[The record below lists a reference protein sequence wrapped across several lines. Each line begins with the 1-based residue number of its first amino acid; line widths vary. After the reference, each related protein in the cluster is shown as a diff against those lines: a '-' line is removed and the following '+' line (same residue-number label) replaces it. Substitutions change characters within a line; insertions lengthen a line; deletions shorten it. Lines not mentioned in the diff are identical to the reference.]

1 MYKFHEDLLF
11 FPERLKRLE
20 KLAVNLHDKKGYVI
34 HIRNLKP
41 ALNHELV
48 FRKVHRVIK
57 FNQKACLNIKFNQKA
72 WLKKTTNCHDNRAKK
87 KSKEYFKKDFLN

>member
-1 MYKFHEDLLF
+1 MI
-11 FPERLKRLE
+11 
-20 KLAVNLHDKKGYVI
+20 KKDVI

-41 ALNHELV
+41 ALNYELV

-72 WLKKTTNCHDNRAKK
+72 WLKPQTVMTIELRKKAKNISK
-87 KSKEYFKKDFLN
+87 KIF

>member
-1 MYKFHEDLLF
+1 MHKFHEDLLF

-20 KLAVNLHDKKGYVI
+20 KLVVNLHDKKGYVI

-57 FNQKACLNIKFNQKA
+57 FNRKACLNIKFNLKA
-72 WLKKTTNCHDNRAKK
+72 WLKPQTVMTIELRKKAKNISK
-87 KSKEYFKKDFLN
+87 KIF

>member
-41 ALNHELV
+41 ALNHELA

-72 WLKKTTNCHDNRAKK
+72 WLKPQTVMTIELRKKAKNISK
-87 KSKEYFKKDFLN
+87 KIF

>member
-1 MYKFHEDLLF
+1 MHKFDEDLF

-20 KLAVNLHDKKGYVI
+20 KLVVNLHDKKGYVI

-57 FNQKACLNIKFNQKA
+57 FNQKACFNIKFNQKA
-72 WLKKTTNCHDNRAKK
+72 WLKPQTVMTKELRKKAKNISK
-87 KSKEYFKKDFLN
+87 KIF

>member
-1 MYKFHEDLLF
+1 MHKFHEDLLL

-20 KLAVNLHDKKGYVI
+20 KLVVNLHDKKGYVI

-72 WLKKTTNCHDNRAKK
+72 WLKPQTVMTIELRKKAKNISK
-87 KSKEYFKKDFLN
+87 KIF